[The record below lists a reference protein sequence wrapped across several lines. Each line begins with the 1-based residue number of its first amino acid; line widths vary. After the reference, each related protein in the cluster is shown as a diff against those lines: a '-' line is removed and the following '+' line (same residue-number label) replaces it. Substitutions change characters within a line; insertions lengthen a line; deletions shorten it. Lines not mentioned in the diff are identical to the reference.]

1 MDRSRIGRRGIRRR
15 APLGLERCEPRL
27 AMAAWLSEPPVLPR
41 VELDTSRVVDFW
53 VDPATGSDSGSGA
66 SRDAALRTLAEAW
79 RRVPMH
85 AELSVGYRIN
95 LAAGVYPESAV
106 PNYWEGRRGTASAPV
121 IVRAADGA
129 GTARLPAVNVFDCHH
144 LAFEGLE
151 ISAGGGDVLHFERC
165 SRILLRD
172 TIVRGTGDLASYA
185 APQEALKVNQSQHV
199 FIENCDISGGWDNAV
214 DFVAVQ
220 YGHVVGSRIHRSGD
234 WAMYAKGG
242 SASLTIMANEFF
254 DAGTGGFTAGQGTG
268 FEFMVS
274 PWLTYEAESIR
285 FTHNLVHDVEGAGFG
300 VNGGR
305 DVLFA
310 HNTLSRVG
318 SRSHVI
324 EAVHGLRSCDGD
336 AVTCGRFLAAGGWGT
351 AVPGRE
357 EPIPNRDV
365 FVFNN
370 VVFNPDGAGSRW
382 EHLAVAA
389 PRTPSPGSNIPSP
402 ARADDGLLFRGNVIW
417 NGPTGHSLGVEGAL
431 AADILAHNAINS
443 LRPILVSPATGDYRF
458 APGFA
463 LPVTWELPTI
473 PGFDGSPPPEPPAGP
488 EPPGGPAEPPAG
500 PVSPRVLAVVL
511 PPAGRFVRG
520 ERLVFEVVMSEAVTV
535 RGRPRIMLTIGRVRR
550 QATFVSGSGTDRLTF
565 AYRIARGDRDG
576 DGIAIASRIGLPGRA
591 SIRTLGGT
599 PILTALAGLDA
610 SGIVVDGRA
619 RRPMAPW

>member
-1 MDRSRIGRRGIRRR
+1 
-15 APLGLERCEPRL
+15 
-27 AMAAWLSEPPVLPR
+27 MAAWLSEPLTLPR
-41 VELDTSRVVDFW
+41 VELDTSRVVDVW
-53 VDPATGSDSGSGA
+53 VDPAVGSDAGSGA
-66 SRDAALRTLAEAW
+66 SPAAALRTLAEAW
-79 RRVPMH
+79 RRVP
-85 AELSVGYRIN
+85 AQVELTVGYRIN

-106 PNYWEGRRGTASAPV
+106 PSYWEGRRGTASAPV

-172 TIVRGTGDLASYA
+172 TTVRGTGDIASYA

-199 FIENCDISGGWDNAV
+199 FIENCDISGAWDNAV

-242 SASLTIMANEFF
+242 SAFLTIAANEFF

-300 VNGGR
+300 ANGGR

-310 HNTLSRVG
+310 HNTLYRVG

-336 AVTCGRFLAAGGWGT
+336 AATCSRFLAAGGWGT
-351 AVPGRE
+351 SMPGRE

-389 PRTPSPGSNIPSP
+389 ARTPSAGSNIPSP

-417 NGPTGHSLGVEGAL
+417 NGPSDHPLGVEGAL
-431 AADILAHNAINS
+431 AIDILAHNAINS
-443 LRPILVSPATGDYRF
+443 LRPILVSPATGDYAF
-458 APGFA
+458 APGFT
-463 LPVTWELPTI
+463 LPVTWALPSI
-473 PGFDGSPPPEPPAGP
+473 PGFEGSPLPRPPGNSEPPDSPGGPTEPPA
-488 EPPGGPAEPPAG
+488 EST
-500 PVSPRVLAVVL
+500 VPRVLAVVP

-520 ERLVFEVVMSEAVTV
+520 ERLLFEVAMSEAVVV
-535 RGRPRIMLTIGRVRR
+535 RGRPQIALRIGRVRR
-550 QATFVSGSGTDRLTF
+550 QAVFVSGSGTDRLTF
-565 AYRIARGDRDG
+565 SYRIARGDRDG
-576 DGIAIASRIGLPGRA
+576 DGIVVASRIDLPGRA
-591 SIRTLGGT
+591 TIRSLGGT
-599 PILTALAGLDA
+599 PILTALGSLDS
-610 SGIVVDGRA
+610 SGILVDGRA
-619 RRPMAPW
+619 RRPVAMR